1 MREDKMVANFQIFLC
16 THHGLCFTARR
27 TFCLTF
33 APSFSICLLPITHV
47 GSVAAD
53 RAQTPEEDRQ
63 TVCIDGK
70 NDNEIVFEPRRD
82 KKQPIRPSFGHVH
95 PQSGEVESNYDMS
108 SSPHGIALIIN
119 NEESSKGKDRQSQRI
134 DEMNLIQTFR
144 YLGYIV
150 EVHRDRSASQIRD
163 IFDEVS
169 TRDHS
174 KYDSFISCLLS
185 HGEDGMIYG
194 SDGDKVDIADIAK
207 KLDGESCKL
216 LHNKPKM
223 FFVQVCR
230 EGRRIASDSPKP
242 RFMINPV
249 KILNATDFFVGFATP
264 CYLEHSSRYVSELC
278 RALCTH
284 ATYTELHDMVQG
296 VHGKI
301 RMVSAGITTG
311 LWILLL
317 TRHFIGSLVCCRLFN
332 WLL

>member
-1 MREDKMVANFQIFLC
+1 MLLQQAV
-16 THHGLCFTARR
+16 
-27 TFCLTF
+27 TFYSTI
-33 APSFSICLLPITHV
+33 APSFSIHFLPNTHV
-47 GSVAAD
+47 GPVAVD
-53 RAQTPEEDRQ
+53 REWFPEEDQQ
-63 TVCIDGK
+63 TVCVGGK
-70 NDNEIVFEPRRD
+70 NDNEIVFKRFEPLKRD
-82 KKQPIRPSFGHVH
+82 KKQPIRLSFGDVH
-95 PQSGEVESNYDMS
+95 PQSGEVKRNCGFYDMS
-108 SSPHGIALIIN
+108 SSPHGIAVIIN
-119 NEESSKGKDRQSQRI
+119 NEEISKGKDRKGTRI
-134 DEMNLIQTFR
+134 NEKNLIQTFR

-150 EVHRDRSASQIRD
+150 EVHRDRSASQIRH

-216 LHNKPKM
+216 LDNKPKM

-249 KILNATDFFVGFATP
+249 KILNATDFFVGFAKP
-264 CYLEHSSRYVSELC
+264 RYLEHSSLYVSELC

-284 ATYTELHDMVQG
+284 ATYTDLHDMVQG
-296 VHGKI
+296 VLGKI
-301 RMVSAGITTG
+301 GMVSAGITTG
-311 LWILLL
+311 LWKEVY
-317 TRHFIGSLVCCRLFN
+317 FF
-332 WLL
+332 